1 MKYLKKFN
9 ENKSNFD
16 YDSLLEFC
24 EESLVN
30 LTDEG
35 YDITI
40 TGWDSNYKIY
50 IVKSEINGYF
60 YWDDVK
66 DDFVQFYELLKDKY
80 SLFDYYNDI
89 FNPCYVEL
97 VELGLHGRRS
107 ELDFYDKDVD
117 YDYEPTNEKLSSIQI
132 IVDCNNNKK

>member
-9 ENKSNFD
+9 ENRSNFD

-24 EESLVN
+24 EDSLVN

-35 YDITI
+35 YHITI

-50 IVKSEINGYF
+50 IDGYF
-60 YWDDVK
+60 YWNDVRE
-66 DDFVQFYELLKDKY
+66 DFVQFYELLKEKY
-80 SLFDYYNDI
+80 NLFDYYDDV

-97 VELGLHGRRS
+97 GLFGRRN
-107 ELDFYDKDVD
+107 EYIDFYDKDVD
-117 YDYEPTNEKLSSIQI
+117 YDYEPTKERLSSIQI
-132 IVDCNNNKK
+132 IVDCDNIK